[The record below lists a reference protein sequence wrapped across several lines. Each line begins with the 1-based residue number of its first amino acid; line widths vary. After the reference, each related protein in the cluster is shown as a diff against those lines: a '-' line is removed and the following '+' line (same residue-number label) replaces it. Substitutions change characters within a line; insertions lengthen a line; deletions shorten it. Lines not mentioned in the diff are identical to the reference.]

1 MVNCNFFFKNMKQFF
16 INNVKSSFLKFLLFT
31 FLLFIFS
38 LSGYAQNELPPKPK
52 VQTSV
57 YDGANILSNAQIN
70 SLKHKLINY
79 ADSTS
84 TQIVVIT
91 IPSTNGDDINLFTA
105 ELGQKWGIGQKGKD
119 NGVILM
125 IAFKDRKI
133 AIQNGYG
140 VESNL
145 TDFLSKRIIDQII
158 TPEFKQGAYYKGI
171 DSGTTAMMQVLSGQ
185 FKETRQFKTK
195 RKSKKFPFGTIII
208 FIIIFLILSR
218 RNKGGGKGGRL
229 RGPSLLDALIL
240 TSLGS
245 SGGGGFGGSSGGGF
259 GGGGFSGGFGGGG
272 FGGGGASGGW

>member
-1 MVNCNFFFKNMKQFF
+1 MKQPFF
-16 INNVKSSFLKFLLFT
+16 YNKNLAQSIILFAILFFSF
-31 FLLFIFS
+31 S
-38 LSGYAQNELPPKPK
+38 PEGYTQNELPPKPK

-91 IPSTNGDDINLFTA
+91 VPSTNGDDINLYTA

-119 NGVILM
+119 NGVILL
-125 IAFKDRKI
+125 IAFKDRKM

-140 VESNL
+140 VESSL
-145 TDFLSKRIIDQII
+145 TDFLSKQIIDQII
-158 TPEFKQGAYYKGI
+158 VPEFKRGDYYKGI
-171 DSGTTAMMQVLSGQ
+171 DMGTTAMMQVLSGQ

-218 RNKGGGKGGRL
+218 RNKGGGRGGRF
-229 RGPSLLDALIL
+229 RGPSILDAIIL
-240 TSLGS
+240 SSLGS
-245 SGGGGFGGSSGGGF
+245 SGSGSFGGSSGGGF
-259 GGGGFSGGFGGGG
+259 SGGGFSGGFGGGG

>member
-1 MVNCNFFFKNMKQFF
+1 MEQFFFNNIKRRIINPLFF
-16 INNVKSSFLKFLLFT
+16 VLILFS
-31 FLLFIFS
+31 FS
-38 LSGYAQNELPPKPK
+38 LAGYAQNELPPKPK

-57 YDGANILSNAQIN
+57 YDGAKILNNSELN
-70 SLKHKLINY
+70 SLKRKLINY

-91 IPSTNGDDINLFTA
+91 VPSTNGDDINLFTA

-140 VESNL
+140 VESSL
-145 TDFLSKRIIDQII
+145 TDFLSKEIIDQII
-158 TPEFKQGAYYKGI
+158 TPKFKQGDYYKGI
-171 DSGTTAMMQVLSGQ
+171 DLGTTAIMQVLSGQ

-218 RNKGGGKGGRL
+218 RNKGGGKGGRF
-229 RGPSLLDALIL
+229 RGPSILDALIL